1 MQAPACFGH
10 QTLSPMQTDATMLAN
25 NSQHCWMLHVVSV
38 CTPCCML
45 LRKVWNRSNFWANNS
60 QHFFYSVIAEAQQ
73 CWIPCIALPTLR
85 IIHGLLD
92 GYKVL
97 WVVSC
102 PRCTAGP
109 NIVGSYRIILHITA
123 NTDPTTP
130 NTVGN
135 IVGPTSHVALTAKFI
150 GHIEKAYSGTIKQL
164 KSP

>member
-1 MQAPACFGH
+1 MLHRRNNVGQ
-10 QTLSPMQTDATMLAN
+10 QLSTLLDVTCCVRLHTLLHVVAQSLKPVKLLSQQLPTFFLFRDRRSATMLD
-25 NSQHCWMLHVVSV
+25 
-38 CTPCCML
+38 
-45 LRKVWNRSNFWANNS
+45 
-60 QHFFYSVIAEAQQ
+60 
-73 CWIPCIALPTLR
+73 PCIALPTLR

-109 NIVGSYRIILHITA
+109 NIVGSYRIILHITT
-123 NTDPTTP
+123 NTDATTP

>member
-1 MQAPACFGH
+1 M
-10 QTLSPMQTDATMLAN
+10 
-25 NSQHCWMLHVVSV
+25 
-38 CTPCCML
+38 
-45 LRKVWNRSNFWANNS
+45 
-60 QHFFYSVIAEAQQ
+60 
-73 CWIPCIALPTLR
+73 ALPTLH

-109 NIVGSYRIILHITA
+109 NIVGSYRILLHITA
-123 NTDPTTP
+123 NTDATTP

-135 IVGPTSHVALTAKFI
+135 IVGPTSHVALNAKFI
-150 GHIEKAYSGTIKQL
+150 GHIEKTYSGTIKQL